1 MAAFAPDLPQ
11 IACFDTSFHRTQDR
25 LATQSALPR
34 AMTDQ
39 GIIRYGFHGLSY
51 EYIAGVLPT
60 HIGVRASGRVI
71 IAHLGNGASMC
82 AMKDGCSVATSMGFT
97 ALDGLMMGRRC
108 GTLDPGVV
116 LYMMDHMNLASDEIT
131 QGLYKES
138 GLLGV
143 SGISNNMSTLQA
155 SDAPEAREAIELFC
169 YRAASELAALTTT
182 IGGLDALVFTAG
194 IGENSA
200 LVRSLICERLKWMGL
215 DLDKDANDAN
225 AIRINAADSNVD
237 VLVIA
242 TNEESIIA
250 NATQRLILS
259 EVRNQPDSNASGD
272 HR

>member
-1 MAAFAPDLPQ
+1 
-11 IACFDTSFHRTQDR
+11 
-25 LATQSALPR
+25 
-34 AMTDQ
+34 
-39 GIIRYGFHGLSY
+39 
-51 EYIAGVLPT
+51 
-60 HIGVRASGRVI
+60 
-71 IAHLGNGASMC
+71 
-82 AMKDGCSVATSMGFT
+82 
-97 ALDGLMMGRRC
+97 
-108 GTLDPGVV
+108 
-116 LYMMDHMNLASDEIT
+116 
-131 QGLYKES
+131 
-138 GLLGV
+138 
-143 SGISNNMSTLQA
+143 MSILQA

-225 AIRINAADSNVD
+225 AVRINAADSNVD

-242 TNEESIIA
+242 TNEESKIA

-259 EVRNQPDSNASGD
+259 EVRNQPNSNASGD

>member
-1 MAAFAPDLPQ
+1 M
-11 IACFDTSFHRTQDR
+11 
-25 LATQSALPR
+25 
-34 AMTDQ
+34 
-39 GIIRYGFHGLSY
+39 
-51 EYIAGVLPT
+51 GV
-60 HIGVRASGRVI
+60 A
-71 IAHLGNGASMC
+71 
-82 AMKDGCSVATSMGFT
+82 
-97 ALDGLMMGRRC
+97 
-108 GTLDPGVV
+108 
-116 LYMMDHMNLASDEIT
+116 
-131 QGLYKES
+131 
-138 GLLGV
+138 
-143 SGISNNMSTLQA
+143 GISNKMSTLQA

>member
-1 MAAFAPDLPQ
+1 
-11 IACFDTSFHRTQDR
+11 
-25 LATQSALPR
+25 
-34 AMTDQ
+34 
-39 GIIRYGFHGLSY
+39 
-51 EYIAGVLPT
+51 
-60 HIGVRASGRVI
+60 
-71 IAHLGNGASMC
+71 MC
-82 AMKDGCSVATSMGFT
+82 AMKDGYSVATSMGFT

-131 QGLYKES
+131 HVLYKES

-225 AIRINAADSNVD
+225 AVRINAADSNVD
-237 VLVIA
+237 VLLC
-242 TNEESIIA
+242 
-250 NATQRLILS
+250 LIHKFLD
-259 EVRNQPDSNASGD
+259 QG
-272 HR
+272 